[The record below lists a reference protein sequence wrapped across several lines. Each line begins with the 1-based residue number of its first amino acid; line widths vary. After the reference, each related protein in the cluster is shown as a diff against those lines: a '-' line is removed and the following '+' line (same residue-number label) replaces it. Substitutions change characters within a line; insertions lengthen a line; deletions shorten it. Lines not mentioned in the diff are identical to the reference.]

1 MVQISVWEIFHYVK
15 FYSSRV
21 ADHLGEA
28 RTAGRDAVSAIVT
41 DQSARYYFFIWCF
54 IQISKHKIF

>member
-41 DQSARYYFFIWCF
+41 DQSAR
-54 IQISKHKIF
+54 